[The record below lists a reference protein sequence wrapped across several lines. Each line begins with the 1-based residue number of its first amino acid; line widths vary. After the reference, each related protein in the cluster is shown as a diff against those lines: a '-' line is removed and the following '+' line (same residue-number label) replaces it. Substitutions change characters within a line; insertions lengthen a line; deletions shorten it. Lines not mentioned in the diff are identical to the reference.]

1 MVKLVRIT
9 VDPSRVDEYKQIL
22 QEEVE
27 ASLRSE
33 KDVYVLY
40 AVWDNENSNHFTIL
54 EVYKD
59 QEAYDKHF
67 ISPQLQKYF
76 AETKDMVQQL
86 EIVDAIPLIE
96 GIRMK

>member
-9 VDPSRVDEYKQIL
+9 VDPSRVDEYKRIL

-40 AVWDNENSNHFTIL
+40 AVWDNENPNHFTIL

-76 AETKDMVQQL
+76 AEIKDMVQQL

>member
-9 VDPSRVDEYKQIL
+9 VDPSRVDEYKRIL

-40 AVWDNENSNHFTIL
+40 AVWDNENPNHFTIL